1 MKKIINY
8 STNQLD
14 IRYRVIENDFR
25 KGLDFNFSHTQH
37 SNKRSC
43 QRGINKDKIIIALE
57 YGKATFKQGLLYY
70 VLGEKDIPAHLQ
82 HHKNKFMNTVVIVSG
97 DSNVIV
103 TCYRSK
109 NAVKN
114 IKLKP
119 KELRKYLN
127 CA

>member
-119 KELRKYLN
+119 KELRKYLK

>member
-8 STNQLD
+8 STNPFD

-82 HHKNKFMNTVVIVSG
+82 QEKNKFMNIVVIVSG
-97 DSNVIV
+97 DSNEIV

>member
-8 STNQLD
+8 SSNQLD
-14 IRYRVIENDFR
+14 IRYRVIVNDLIE
-25 KGLDFNFSHTQH
+25 GLDFNFSHTQH

-82 HHKNKFMNTVVIVSG
+82 QEKNKFMNIVVIVSG
-97 DSNVIV
+97 DSNEIV

-119 KELRKYLN
+119 KVLKKYLK

>member
-1 MKKIINY
+1 MKKIINN
-8 STNQLD
+8 STNPFD

-82 HHKNKFMNTVVIVSG
+82 QEKNKFMNIVVIVSG
-97 DSNVIV
+97 DSNEIV

-119 KELRKYLN
+119 KELRKYLK

>member
-8 STNQLD
+8 SSNQLD
-14 IRYRVIENDFR
+14 IRYRVIVNDLIE
-25 KGLDFNFSHTQH
+25 GLDFNFSHTQH

-43 QRGINKDKIIIALE
+43 QRGINKDKIIIALV

-82 HHKNKFMNTVVIVSG
+82 QEKNKFMNIVVIVSG
-97 DSNVIV
+97 DSNEIV

-119 KELRKYLN
+119 KVLKKYLK

>member
-1 MKKIINY
+1 MKKIINN
-8 STNQLD
+8 SMNPFD
-14 IRYRVIENDFR
+14 IRYSVYENDFR
-25 KGLDFNFSHTQH
+25 DGLDFNFIHTSH
-37 SNKRSC
+37 SNKRSS
-43 QRGINKDKIIIALE
+43 QRGVNTDKIIIALE
-57 YGKATFKQGLLYY
+57 YGNTTFKQGLLYY

>member
-1 MKKIINY
+1 MKKIINN
-8 STNQLD
+8 SMNPFD
-14 IRYRVIENDFR
+14 IRYSVYENDLR
-25 KGLDFNFSHTQH
+25 DSLDFNFIHTSH

-43 QRGINKDKIIIALE
+43 QRGVNTDKIIIALE
-57 YGKATFKQGLLYY
+57 YGNTTFKQGLLYY
-70 VLGEKDIPAHLQ
+70 VLGEKDIPSHLQ

>member
-8 STNQLD
+8 SSNQLD
-14 IRYRVIENDFR
+14 IRYRVIVNDLR
-25 KGLDFNFSHTQH
+25 EGLDFNFSHTQH

-57 YGKATFKQGLLYY
+57 YGKATFKQGLMYY

-82 HHKNKFMNTVVIVSG
+82 QEKNKFMNIVVIVSG
-97 DSNVIV
+97 DSNEIV

-119 KELRKYLN
+119 KVLKKYLK

>member
-1 MKKIINY
+1 MKNIINNSKNQFEVRY
-8 STNQLD
+8 SV
-14 IRYRVIENDFR
+14 YENDLR
-25 KGLDFNFSHTQH
+25 ESIVINFIHTSH
-37 SNKRSC
+37 SNKRSS
-43 QRGINKDKIIIALE
+43 QRGVNNDKIIIALE
-57 YGKATFKQGLLYY
+57 YGNTTFKQGLLYY
-70 VLGEKDIPAHLQ
+70 VLGENDIPAHLQ

-97 DSNVIV
+97 DSDEIV

-119 KELRKYLN
+119 KKLGKYLN

>member
-1 MKKIINY
+1 MKNIINN
-8 STNQLD
+8 SMNPFD
-14 IRYRVIENDFR
+14 IRYSVYENDLR
-25 KGLDFNFSHTQH
+25 ESLDFNFIHTSH

-43 QRGINKDKIIIALE
+43 QRGVNTDKIIIALE
-57 YGKATFKQGLLYY
+57 YGNTTFKQGLLYY

-97 DSNVIV
+97 DSNEIV

>member
-1 MKKIINY
+1 MVTKIHYYFIISNII
-8 STNQLD
+8 L
-14 IRYRVIENDFR
+14 VIIKN
-25 KGLDFNFSHTQH
+25 NPFSY
-37 SNKRSC
+37 
-43 QRGINKDKIIIALE
+43 DKIIIALE
-57 YGKATFKQGLLYY
+57 YGNTTFKQGLLYY

>member
-1 MKKIINY
+1 MKKIINN
-8 STNQLD
+8 SMNPFD
-14 IRYRVIENDFR
+14 IRYSVYENDFR
-25 KGLDFNFSHTQH
+25 DGLDFNFIHTSH

-43 QRGINKDKIIIALE
+43 QRGVNTDKIIIALE
-57 YGKATFKQGLLYY
+57 YGNTTFKQGLLYY